1 MFCVYGEIILWR
13 VGRVS
18 GLTVIVSIGDD
29 KTKGVNLSFDSV
41 SLTNAHPELYGVE
54 SLKYDMLLNGKTD
67 DIVGGKVLLSV
78 HTLTLGVAISVYS
91 KIHATNNVTT
101 GISLICPVIKDII
114 NRRVP

>member
-1 MFCVYGEIILWR
+1 MCCVYGEIILWR

-67 DIVGGKVLLSV
+67 DIVGEKSAFVGA
-78 HTLTLGVAISVYS
+78 HLTSGVASVLRWDS
-91 KIHATNNVTT
+91 KIHVTNMSPLV
-101 GISLICPVIKDII
+101 SP
-114 NRRVP
+114 

>member
-41 SLTNAHPELYGVE
+41 SLTNAHPHPGLYGVD
-54 SLKYDMLLNGKTD
+54 SLKYEMM
-67 DIVGGKVLLSV
+67 
-78 HTLTLGVAISVYS
+78 
-91 KIHATNNVTT
+91 
-101 GISLICPVIKDII
+101 
-114 NRRVP
+114 